1 MPFIKSLI
9 SNGFLIATLSHGL
22 VGMSLVWDKVLLNR
36 PMTKNLL
43 SYVFWLGAISIFG
56 LALIPF
62 GFKWPPLEWAAI
74 GFASGLLDLIA
85 SFFYYWAL
93 KAGEASDELAA
104 MGGFAPVATAL
115 IAIPLLDQPIGGQL
129 AGFALMTAG
138 GFIMFFAEKRP
149 LRTMLPKIVLAAS
162 GFGLMNVLQKVTF
175 NHINFVTGFVFYTL
189 GTTAGALLM
198 LVPPDWRRQ
207 IFEHSEEAP
216 PKSKAW
222 YMANRFTAGVGS
234 FLGVYAVSLTNPAV
248 VEAISGF
255 RYVVVFIGAY
265 AITQLRPSWFRE
277 DFRPR
282 VLIAKATA
290 TALVVA
296 GLVLT
301 GLRGGQGGGG
311 PQ

>member
-1 MPFIKSLI
+1 MAFIHSVT
-9 SNGFLIATLSHGL
+9 SNGFLIAILSHGL

-62 GFKWPPLEWAAI
+62 GFQWPALEWAGI
-74 GFASGLLDLIA
+74 GFAAGLLDLIA

-93 KAGEASDELAA
+93 KSGEASDELAA

-115 IAIPLLDQPIGGQL
+115 IAIPLLNKPIGGQL
-129 AGFALMTAG
+129 AGFALMTGG

-162 GFGLMNVLQKVTF
+162 GFGLTNVLQKVVF
-175 NHINFVTGFVFYTL
+175 NHVNFVTGFVFYTV
-189 GTTAGALLM
+189 GTTVGALLM

-207 IFEHSEEAP
+207 IFEYSEEAP

-222 YMANRFTAGVGS
+222 YMANRFMAGVGS
-234 FLGVYAVSLTNPAV
+234 FLGVYAVSLTNPAI

-265 AITQLRPSWFRE
+265 AVTRLRPSWFQE

-301 GLRGGQGGGG
+301 GLRGGGGGG